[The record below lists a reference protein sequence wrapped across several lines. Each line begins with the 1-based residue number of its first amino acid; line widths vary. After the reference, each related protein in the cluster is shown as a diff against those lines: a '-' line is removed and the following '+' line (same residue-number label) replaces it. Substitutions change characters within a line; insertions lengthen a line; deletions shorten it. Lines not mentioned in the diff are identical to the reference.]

1 MKKSVIVLTAF
12 LNPIMHS
19 QVGINTRN
27 PQGIFHIDGGKDNP
41 ITGVPTVAQ
50 QSNDLMMSTVGNVGL
65 GTVAPRTKLHVA
77 GEITVNVTKNSN
89 IDPVSIDMSKV
100 RASAGTIWHLPM
112 GWQADRSLAVLPGQ
126 LETAVNINQSNNG
139 TVLTIPST
147 LWETTATRNDYYSL
161 TIEGLYSNHCAV
173 SNNAIMTIYIRDRG
187 INITLNGVEQ
197 GTSSNSPDGTT
208 WIWTSPIACSRNV
221 TFSYNPTT
229 RVLSYANSDAAGRV
243 SFNGTAT
250 LYGNTGL

>member
-1 MKKSVIVLTAF
+1 MKKSIFVLAAF
-12 LNPIMHS
+12 LSSMMYS
-19 QVGINTRN
+19 QLGINTGN
-27 PQGIFHIDGGKDNP
+27 PQGIFHVDGGRDNP
-41 ITGVPTVAQ
+41 ITGVPTRTQ
-50 QSNDLMMSTVGNVGL
+50 QSNDLMMSAAGNIGL
-65 GTVAPRTKLHVA
+65 GTVAPQTKLHVA
-77 GEITVNVTKNSN
+77 GEITVDVTKNS
-89 IDPVSIDMSKV
+89 SIAPFTGDMARI
-100 RASAGTIWHLPM
+100 RAAAGTDWHLPM
-112 GWQADRSLAVLPGQ
+112 GWKADRSLAVLPGK
-126 LETAVNINQSNNG
+126 LETALNINQSNNG

-147 LWETTATRNDYYSL
+147 LWSTNATRNDYYSL
-161 TIEGLYSNHCAV
+161 TIEGLYSNHCTE

-229 RVLSYANSDAAGRV
+229 RVLSYANSDADGRV